1 MQFSR
6 PAGAKKQGGRH
17 LPSYYGTDV
26 SEERHEEFLKEL
38 ESARPMPVRTA
49 PIIDI
54 ILEEAEDYFRGYK
67 NAEEISRIV
76 GNRVQLYLDERK

>member
-1 MQFSR
+1 
-6 PAGAKKQGGRH
+6 
-17 LPSYYGTDV
+17 
-26 SEERHEEFLKEL
+26 
-38 ESARPMPVRTA
+38 MPVRTA